1 MKKIILIG
9 KESVLLSEFL
19 IKLELS
25 TFFFYFHAISLL
37 VILFVFVVQIY

>member
-9 KESVLLSEFL
+9 KESVLLGEFL

-25 TFFFYFHAISLL
+25 TFFFYFHSILLL